1 MGELLAKLNATITR
15 RADAMIPVSLLHV
28 RSSRGLA
35 RVFVVTHIFGGFV
48 ALALLAYLSRFTPLL
63 SIGMLFLALMTILF
77 FALPTALRVTGN
89 MSLVTLISF
98 QSLAITSLVGTFEY
112 GGFASPILPW
122 MLVSLMT
129 GLFYQ
134 PRRTGLVVVLFLAD
148 IVVFMAFLVLS
159 SHPDLPDGVDLQMLG
174 WISIA
179 MAKSYMAYMALYYSR
194 LIASRSELQVEAE
207 RYQAM
212 SGELEP
218 ARAAAENLSRQR
230 SQFFSKMSHDLRTP
244 HNAII

>member
-77 FALPTALRVTGN
+77 YALPTELRVTGN

-112 GGFASPILPW
+112 GGFASPFLPW

-129 GLFYQ
+129 GLFYHSQ
-134 PRRTGLVVVLFLAD
+134 RTGFVLGLFSAFVVV
-148 IVVFMAFLVLS
+148 FLV
-159 SHPDLPDGVDLQMLG
+159 
-174 WISIA
+174 
-179 MAKSYMAYMALYYSR
+179 
-194 LIASRSELQVEAE
+194 
-207 RYQAM
+207 
-212 SGELEP
+212 
-218 ARAAAENLSRQR
+218 
-230 SQFFSKMSHDLRTP
+230 FFVFCL
-244 HNAII
+244 